1 MRSGK
6 TDDPGREEQGEQDGW
21 SRRGMMSLIGAGA
34 LLPSLSACLAP
45 QARRKAP
52 ELAADLHDSS
62 VTALAAAVKAKRVS
76 ASELVHH
83 FLDRV
88 ELVNPDLNAVVQL
101 CADRALAEAKKAD
114 AAVASGSE
122 LGPLHGVPMTIKDSF
137 DTEGVVS
144 TGGTLGRRSYIPD
157 RDATVV
163 ARLRR
168 AGAILLGK
176 TNTPELTLSYET
188 NNRIYGR
195 TNNPYDLER
204 TPGGSSGGASAILAA
219 GASPFDIGSDYGGSV
234 RLPSHFCGTAGIKP
248 TSGRVPRTGHIIP
261 AGGMLDAFQ
270 QIGPMTRRADDLHLL
285 LSVIAGPDGIDP
297 AIVPAPL
304 GHPDDVDL
312 TSLRVLFHN
321 SNGILEPTD
330 RTSATVLAAARSLES
345 TVGEIR
351 EGRPPGIEE
360 SFDLCTALWA
370 ADGGALTRRLLG
382 EYRTTDSSLAERDS
396 EPLGAEELDALIHRW
411 DTFRRSMLAV
421 FETSDVLLGPVHAYP
436 ALPHRTSAENFSGF
450 SYTTTH
456 NLTGW
461 PGAVVRCG
469 TSPEGLP
476 IGVQVV
482 AAPWREDVALAV
494 AMHLEDSLGGFQA
507 PSS

>member
-1 MRSGK
+1 
-6 TDDPGREEQGEQDGW
+6 
-21 SRRGMMSLIGAGA
+21 
-34 LLPSLSACLAP
+34 
-45 QARRKAP
+45 
-52 ELAADLHDSS
+52 
-62 VTALAAAVKAKRVS
+62 
-76 ASELVHH
+76 
-83 FLDRV
+83 
-88 ELVNPDLNAVVQL
+88 
-101 CADRALAEAKKAD
+101 
-114 AAVASGSE
+114 
-122 LGPLHGVPMTIKDSF
+122 MTIKDSF

-195 TNNPYDLER
+195 TNNPYDLQR

-360 SFDLCTALWA
+360 SFDLCTAL
-370 ADGGALTRRLLG
+370 
-382 EYRTTDSSLAERDS
+382 
-396 EPLGAEELDALIHRW
+396 H
-411 DTFRRSMLAV
+411 
-421 FETSDVLLGPVHAYP
+421 
-436 ALPHRTSAENFSGF
+436 
-450 SYTTTH
+450 
-456 NLTGW
+456 
-461 PGAVVRCG
+461 C
-469 TSPEGLP
+469 GLP
-476 IGVQVV
+476 TGV
-482 AAPWREDVALAV
+482 P
-494 AMHLEDSLGGFQA
+494 
-507 PSS
+507 